1 MRRRMIN
8 SVKIGT
14 VLLCYL
20 LAVSFFG
27 NPFPK
32 RLLGTY
38 SGTQEAYVLIVEQDE
53 VTVPSS
59 TLSIEL
65 VNYEKALIRHGRE
78 VIKVDFTLEDKTKT
92 YYNLAVTL
100 ENGERENWQ
109 LFRKGKKLIRPEIA
123 PRPSSILLK

>member
-1 MRRRMIN
+1 MKK
-8 SVKIGT
+8 SVKTGI

-20 LAVSFFG
+20 LVVSFFW

-59 TLSIEL
+59 ALSIEL
-65 VNYEKALIRHGRE
+65 VNYEKALIRQGKE
-78 VIKVDFTLEDKTKT
+78 VIKADYTVADKTKT